1 MNENGTT
8 NGPHRPPLLRQPWW
22 ARQVTAPPPLVR
34 QPQSQAALQSR
45 PAAYLEAT
53 YEPGVIPGQGPLT
66 TTPPNVRR
74 GETDGAEERLADSA
88 PASVPR
94 HLRLTVSDWPQ
105 SRHRR
110 MGQLSPN
117 RHLTRAR
124 TSRLTATPPPRL
136 RGREHLSED
145 EELSYMI
152 DLVR

>member
-8 NGPHRPPLLRQPWW
+8 NGPHHPPLLRQPWW
-22 ARQVTAPPPLVR
+22 ARQVTAPPPLVT

-53 YEPGVIPGQGPLT
+53 YSL
-66 TTPPNVRR
+66 PNVRR

-88 PASVPR
+88 PALVPR
-94 HLRLTVSDWPQ
+94 HLGLTVSDWPQ

-124 TSRLTATPPPRL
+124 TSRLTATPP
-136 RGREHLSED
+136 EHLSED